1 MQNEIDGLYK
11 RVRSY
16 ILTQDQ
22 LYKDFVRMER
32 TFKKRED
39 DLRAQFRSN
48 QDLVMEEQT
57 KVQKLEAALKTMQ
70 AGPDAVQSRLI
81 ELTKQNSILD
91 VNLLRLTRK
100 YQSLEEQEK
109 LLRREFHNKD
119 DDAAEKD
126 LHI

>member
-1 MQNEIDGLYK
+1 
-11 RVRSY
+11 
-16 ILTQDQ
+16 
-22 LYKDFVRMER
+22 
-32 TFKKRED
+32 
-39 DLRAQFRSN
+39 
-48 QDLVMEEQT
+48 
-57 KVQKLEAALKTMQ
+57 
-70 AGPDAVQSRLI
+70 LI

>member
-1 MQNEIDGLYK
+1 
-11 RVRSY
+11 
-16 ILTQDQ
+16 
-22 LYKDFVRMER
+22 MER
-32 TFKKRED
+32 MFKKRED

-81 ELTKQNSILD
+81 ELTKSNSILD

-109 LLRREFHNKD
+109 LLRREFHSKD

>member
-1 MQNEIDGLYK
+1 
-11 RVRSY
+11 
-16 ILTQDQ
+16 
-22 LYKDFVRMER
+22 
-32 TFKKRED
+32 
-39 DLRAQFRSN
+39 
-48 QDLVMEEQT
+48 
-57 KVQKLEAALKTMQ
+57 MQ

-81 ELTKQNSILD
+81 ELTKSNSILD

-109 LLRREFHNKD
+109 LLRREFHSKD

>member
-32 TFKKRED
+32 AFKKRED